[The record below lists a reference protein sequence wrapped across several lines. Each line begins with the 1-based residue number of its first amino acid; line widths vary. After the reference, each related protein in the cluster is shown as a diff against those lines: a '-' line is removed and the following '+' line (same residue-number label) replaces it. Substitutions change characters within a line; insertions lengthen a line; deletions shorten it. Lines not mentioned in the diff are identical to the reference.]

1 MGIILGRSEV
11 GTLSY
16 MAPEAAHL
24 EPMQRLL
31 RLNDPTLRIELG
43 PTRAA
48 ETSRAMWLSGTTQ
61 SRAESRPL
69 LLEGE
74 CGRPEVPENVG
85 SGGTKWLSGSPE
97 FRADFGRVRVSG
109 VRWNDRVCTGTRL
122 HEAALEGDED
132 GVKTALAAGER
143 INARFEYTTSFQGK
157 VQEGSGEAIHL
168 AASRGY
174 VNVVRLLLNHKASVN
189 AMVSRSH
196 EPHYDVF
203 HAAVFAE
210 GRHGSLDMI
219 RYLMEQKAELT
230 RNQSGNYP
238 IHMAFV
244 TGSLAMIKLIRTYMK
259 EKNVT
264 DESCTEPGKALP
276 LEMGITGG
284 KMSERDLSEACE
296 VSLRSLT
303 TFIHECPQVIPS
315 FLERLRQN
323 EEAFGEVRRKLTNVH
338 IAKVLQEEPLA
349 ALALLDGCTDS
360 PECGNQRWHPLP
372 TRVSFAP
379 RTRGAY
385 IRMLFNPPEVFLTEY
400 QPEETWNFD
409 GLHWKAP
416 AWHQSWV
423 DRDHGPPL
431 IDAEI
436 RVVHLPNLLC
446 AEVFRALCDHK
457 NDNCLELFQNDIIHV
472 MIKHLFWEGAAK
484 IDVVLVMLTMWGLV
498 ILIGEEVMGR
508 SVMEA
513 SANGTELPLDEDG
526 GFAPW
531 RCFAAVLADKQ
542 IVEASWVAFTWIA
555 SKALVDLWLE
565 YSELRGFMKIGH
577 WYDWFKTVNLMR
589 ALLAGLPSLLLFWPD
604 FQPILLCGI
613 FLYWG
618 RVLTCYTLMQY
629 IGVELLPIIDL
640 ASGLGPS
647 LFVTAI
653 SFGAFTHAFYLVRGS
668 TQALWPHIS
677 TDTFAVLITAAL
689 PESASNVATME
700 LTLILVAVLF
710 FSVLILNV
718 FIGVICELY
727 ANAKERAPLAFKQRR
742 ALCCM
747 RRGKAK
753 RREVRHTGT

>member
-1 MGIILGRSEV
+1 M
-11 GTLSY
+11 
-16 MAPEAAHL
+16 
-24 EPMQRLL
+24 
-31 RLNDPTLRIELG
+31 
-43 PTRAA
+43 
-48 ETSRAMWLSGTTQ
+48 TSVSNSSTTQ

-74 CGRPEVPENVG
+74 HEVAAS
-85 SGGTKWLSGSPE
+85 SGQTQ
-97 FRADFGRVRVSG
+97 F
-109 VRWNDRVCTGTRL
+109 RWNDRVCTGTRL

-400 QPEETWNFD
+400 QPEELWNFD

-436 RVVHLPNLLC
+436 RVVQLPNLLC

-513 SANGTELPLDEDG
+513 RRAKLEGSGEFLGANGTSELPLDEGDG
-526 GFAPW
+526 GF
-531 RCFAAVLADKQ
+531 
-542 IVEASWVAFTWIA
+542 ASWVAFTWIA

-577 WYDWFKTVNLMR
+577 WNDWFKTVNLMR

-747 RRGKAK
+747 LYLLRCRALPCAWFSSSQGNVVICA
-753 RREVRHTGT
+753 GG